1 MPMSDDEFFIRKT
14 LETDPRLGV
23 ELLFKRYY
31 QPLCTHAVKF
41 VGSREVAEDLVA
53 ELFYQFY
60 STNAFERITS
70 SYRLYLLKTVRN
82 RAYNYLKWELRH
94 NVALDEAQELPSGEE
109 GPDGI
114 SQFEEM
120 YQDMEGAISAL
131 PVECRRIFL
140 LKRFEGKKA
149 QDIADE
155 LKLSVR
161 TVETQLYRANQQ
173 IRALLKDKWPL
184 LVLLVSWVIGR

>member
-1 MPMSDDEFFIRKT
+1 MADDEFFIRKT

-60 STNAFERITS
+60 STDAFRNITS
-70 SYRLYLLKTVRN
+70 SYRLYLLKAVRN
-82 RAYNYLKWELRH
+82 RAYNYLKWELRR
-94 NVALDEAQELPSGEE
+94 NVDLDEAQHLASTDEAGPE
-109 GPDGI
+109 GA
-114 SQFEEM
+114 SQFEEL
-120 YQDMEGAISAL
+120 YQDVEKAISTL

-149 QDIADE
+149 QEIADD

-184 LVLLVSWVIGR
+184 VFALLGWFLGR

>member
-1 MPMSDDEFFIRKT
+1 MSDDEFFIRKT

>member
-1 MPMSDDEFFIRKT
+1 MPDDELFIRKT
-14 LETDPRLGV
+14 LETDSRLGV

-53 ELFYQFY
+53 EIFYQFY
-60 STNAFERITS
+60 STDAFRHITT

-82 RAYNYLKWELRH
+82 RAYNYLKWELRR
-94 NVALDEAQELPSGEE
+94 NVALDEAQDLPATDEE
-109 GPDGI
+109 GPEGV
-114 SQFEEM
+114 SQFEEL
-120 YQDMEGAISAL
+120 YQDVEHAISTL
-131 PVECRRIFL
+131 PLECRRIFL
-140 LKRFEGKKA
+140 LKRFEGKRA
-149 QDIADE
+149 QEIADE

-173 IRALLKDKWPL
+173 IRALLKGKWL
-184 LVLLVSWVIGR
+184 MLFVLLNWLVRS

>member
-1 MPMSDDEFFIRKT
+1 MSDDEFFIRKT

-60 STNAFERITS
+60 STDAFQRITS

-82 RAYNYLKWELRH
+82 RAYNYLKWELRR
-94 NVALDEAQELPSGEE
+94 NVALDEAQELPATDENGPE
-109 GPDGI
+109 GV

-173 IRALLKDKWPL
+173 IRAFLKDKWPL
-184 LVLLVSWVIGR
+184 LVLLVGWVIGR